1 MPRTQVERFS
11 VSHMQILD
19 DDGNAD
25 PELEPKL
32 TKEQLLEIYRL
43 MFLAR
48 KQDQRMLKLQ
58 RQGRIGTFGPCTGQE
73 ASSIGPAYALGDSD
87 WLVTAFR
94 DLGARLVRKEPLI
107 NSLLFHNGFEEGN
120 VVPDEAPN
128 VLPISIIVGSQALH
142 ATGIAYAMKY
152 RGEKAAALTFFGDG
166 ASSQGDVYEAM
177 NFAGVWKAPVVF
189 ICQNN
194 QWAISMPRSK
204 QTRAV
209 TLAQKAIAAGIP
221 GLQVDGN
228 DVLATYAATKEAL
241 ARAYAG
247 EGPTMIEALTYRLM
261 MHTTADDPRRYR
273 NEDEEKAA
281 WEKDPSPRSRK
292 YIERKGIWDA
302 KKQAAFEEEIKGEVD
317 ATVKE
322 FESRKDFQPEILFD
336 HVFGTKH
343 AEIEEQRAQFLE
355 NLKLKSA
362 KAE

>member
-48 KQDQRMLKLQ
+48 EQDQRMLKLQ

-73 ASSIGPAYALGDSD
+73 ATSIGPAYALGDSD

-94 DLGARLVRKEPLI
+94 DMGARLVRKEPLI

-120 VVPDEAPN
+120 VVPDETQN

-228 DVLATYAATKEAL
+228 DVLATYVATKDAL

-281 WEKDPSPRSRK
+281 WEKDPIPRFRK
-292 YIERKGIWDA
+292 YIERKSIWDA
-302 KKQAAFEEEIKGEVD
+302 KKQAALEEEIKGKVD